1 MVVPTLLSTH
11 YALAVRRGR
20 RTLQIKKEDIMNNLK
35 GAIFDMDGLMIDTE
49 KLYLKFWI
57 LAAKD
62 FGYDMRPEH
71 VYAIRSMARKFSIPK
86 IKSFLGEDCPTEE
99 IRAHRTVL
107 MNEYIKEN
115 GLEVKKGLFTLLDY
129 LRDHGIKMAV
139 ATATPSSRTTEYLHT
154 IGAYDYFSAMV
165 CGDMITNGKP
175 APDIYLTAAKELGLP
190 PQECAAFED
199 SPNGITAAHAAGCH
213 AIMIPDMT
221 QPDEEIKPLLS
232 AVYDSL
238 DEAVEYFERSR

>member
-1 MVVPTLLSTH
+1 
-11 YALAVRRGR
+11 
-20 RTLQIKKEDIMNNLK
+20 MNNLT

-62 FGYDMRPEH
+62 YGYDMKPEH
-71 VYAIRSMARKFSIPK
+71 VYAIRSMARKYSIPK

-115 GLEVKKGLFTLLDY
+115 GIEVKKGLFYLLDY
-129 LRDHGIKMAV
+129 LRSKGIKMAV
-139 ATATPSSRTTEYLHT
+139 ATATPRNRTEEYLHI
-154 IGAYDYFSAMV
+154 IGTYDYFAAMV

-175 APDIYLTAAKELGLP
+175 DPDIYLTAAKNLGLP
-190 PQECAAFED
+190 PQECVAFED
-199 SPNGITAAHAAGCH
+199 SPNGITAAYSAGCH

-221 QPDEEIKPLLS
+221 QPDKELEPKLS
-232 AVYDSL
+232 AVYESL
-238 DEAVEYFERSR
+238 DMAVEYFERNCEK

>member
-1 MVVPTLLSTH
+1 M
-11 YALAVRRGR
+11 
-20 RTLQIKKEDIMNNLK
+20 KDIK

-62 FGYDMRPEH
+62 YGYDMKPEH
-71 VYAIRSMARKFSIPK
+71 VFAIRSMARKYSIPK

-99 IRAHRTVL
+99 IRAHRTEL
-107 MNEYIKEN
+107 MREYIKEN
-115 GLEVKKGLFTLLDY
+115 GIEVKKGLFTLLDY
-129 LRDHGIKMAV
+129 LRDRGIKMAV
-139 ATATPSSRTTEYLHT
+139 ATATPSNRTEEYLHT

-175 APDIYLTAAKELGLP
+175 APDIYLTAAKELGLS

-199 SPNGITAAHAAGCH
+199 SPNGIRAAHDAGCH

-221 QPDEEIKPLLS
+221 QPDDETKPLLS

-238 DEAVEYFERSR
+238 DMAIEYFERSDNK

>member
-1 MVVPTLLSTH
+1 M
-11 YALAVRRGR
+11 
-20 RTLQIKKEDIMNNLK
+20 LK

-62 FGYDMRPEH
+62 YGYDMKPEH

-99 IRAHRTVL
+99 IRAHRTEL
-107 MNEYIKEN
+107 MREYIKEN
-115 GLEVKKGLFTLLDY
+115 GIEVKKGLFTLLDY
-129 LRDHGIKMAV
+129 LRGKGIKMAV
-139 ATATPSSRTTEYLHT
+139 ATATPSNRTEEYLHT

-175 APDIYLTAAKELGLP
+175 APDIYLTAARELGLP

-199 SPNGITAAHAAGCH
+199 SPNGIASAKGAGLYTVGFKGSEIEQDTTNS
-213 AIMIPDMT
+213 AIIVS
-221 QPDEEIKPLLS
+221 QSGDEPALKWTVSGKSELLHG
-232 AVYDSL
+232 ALYNMLREYSL
-238 DEAVEYFERSR
+238 TF